1 MLTIISTNCG
11 CIMNGLPVSVCQ
23 GCYSEAAGWDD
34 LYTRGWWCEAGLG
47 AAVTTHC
54 YYRYVTS
61 TSHLTATTH
70 MDDIDLDLKLREL
83 EESVK
88 CRRERR
94 REQKKEMELELE
106 KSLRK
111 ESSRSQDTATTTTTT
126 ATREVVKES
135 EKRTAGAGAGAA
147 GGLPG
152 EERYVR
158 ELCETEKRI
167 RQLESA
173 ISDLNFEL
181 EKIEVAETSGAGD
194 RGLDMLDL
202 DHGRVSAI
210 STDI

>member
-1 MLTIISTNCG
+1 
-11 CIMNGLPVSVCQ
+11 
-23 GCYSEAAGWDD
+23 
-34 LYTRGWWCEAGLG
+34 
-47 AAVTTHC
+47 
-54 YYRYVTS
+54 
-61 TSHLTATTH
+61 

-111 ESSRSQDTATTTTTT
+111 ESSRSQDTTATTTTTTT

-135 EKRTAGAGAGAA
+135 EKRTAGPGAGAGAA

-181 EKIEVAETSGAGD
+181 EKIEVAETSGAGE

>member
-1 MLTIISTNCG
+1 MG
-11 CIMNGLPVSVCQ
+11 
-23 GCYSEAAGWDD
+23 
-34 LYTRGWWCEAGLG
+34 
-47 AAVTTHC
+47 TTD
-54 YYRYVTS
+54 TS
-61 TSHLTATTH
+61 LAQPPHSSQPPH

-111 ESSRSQDTATTTTTT
+111 ESSRAQDTTTT

-135 EKRTAGAGAGAA
+135 EKITAGARAGAA

-181 EKIEVAETSGAGD
+181 EKIEVAETSGAGE

>member
-1 MLTIISTNCG
+1 MTST
-11 CIMNGLPVSVCQ
+11 L
-23 GCYSEAAGWDD
+23 EAG
-34 LYTRGWWCEAGLG
+34 WCEAGAG

-61 TSHLTATTH
+61 PAHQPPHSSQPPH

-111 ESSRSQDTATTTTTT
+111 ESSRSQDTTTTATT

-135 EKRTAGAGAGAA
+135 EKRTAGAA

-181 EKIEVAETSGAGD
+181 EKIEVAETSGAGE

>member
-1 MLTIISTNCG
+1 MTST
-11 CIMNGLPVSVCQ
+11 P
-23 GCYSEAAGWDD
+23 EAG
-34 LYTRGWWCEAGLG
+34 WCEAGAG

-61 TSHLTATTH
+61 PAHQPPHSSQPPH

-111 ESSRSQDTATTTTTT
+111 ESSRSQDTTATTT

-181 EKIEVAETSGAGD
+181 EKIEVAETSGAGE

>member
-1 MLTIISTNCG
+1 
-11 CIMNGLPVSVCQ
+11 
-23 GCYSEAAGWDD
+23 
-34 LYTRGWWCEAGLG
+34 
-47 AAVTTHC
+47 
-54 YYRYVTS
+54 
-61 TSHLTATTH
+61 

-111 ESSRSQDTATTTTTT
+111 ESSRSQDTATTTTT

-135 EKRTAGAGAGAA
+135 EKRTAGAGAAS
-147 GGLPG
+147 GLPG

>member
-1 MLTIISTNCG
+1 MG
-11 CIMNGLPVSVCQ
+11 
-23 GCYSEAAGWDD
+23 
-34 LYTRGWWCEAGLG
+34 
-47 AAVTTHC
+47 TTD
-54 YYRYVTS
+54 TS
-61 TSHLTATTH
+61 LAQPPHSSQPPH

-94 REQKKEMELELE
+94 REQKKEMEMELE

-111 ESSRSQDTATTTTTT
+111 ESSRSQAATTAT

-135 EKRTAGAGAGAA
+135 EKRTAGPGAGAA

-181 EKIEVAETSGAGD
+181 EKIEVAETSGAGE

-202 DHGRVSAI
+202 DHGRVSA
-210 STDI
+210 

>member
-1 MLTIISTNCG
+1 MTST
-11 CIMNGLPVSVCQ
+11 L
-23 GCYSEAAGWDD
+23 
-34 LYTRGWWCEAGLG
+34 EAGG
-47 AAVTTHC
+47 ARPRQGRQLQLTVTTD
-54 YYRYVTS
+54 TS
-61 TSHLTATTH
+61 PAPAPHSSSHLTATSH

-111 ESSRSQDTATTTTTT
+111 ESSRSQDTSTTTT

-135 EKRTAGAGAGAA
+135 EKRTAGAVAS
-147 GGLPG
+147 GLPG

>member
-1 MLTIISTNCG
+1 MTST
-11 CIMNGLPVSVCQ
+11 P
-23 GCYSEAAGWDD
+23 EAG
-34 LYTRGWWCEAGLG
+34 WCEAGAG

-61 TSHLTATTH
+61 PAPHSSSQPPH

-111 ESSRSQDTATTTTTT
+111 ESSRSQDTTATTTT

-135 EKRTAGAGAGAA
+135 EKRTAGPGAGAGAA

-181 EKIEVAETSGAGD
+181 EKIEVAETSGAGE

>member
-1 MLTIISTNCG
+1 
-11 CIMNGLPVSVCQ
+11 
-23 GCYSEAAGWDD
+23 
-34 LYTRGWWCEAGLG
+34 
-47 AAVTTHC
+47 
-54 YYRYVTS
+54 
-61 TSHLTATTH
+61 
-70 MDDIDLDLKLREL
+70 
-83 EESVK
+83 
-88 CRRERR
+88 
-94 REQKKEMELELE
+94 MELELE

-111 ESSRSQDTATTTTTT
+111 ESSRSQDTTATTTT

-135 EKRTAGAGAGAA
+135 EKRTAGPGAGAA

-181 EKIEVAETSGAGD
+181 EKIEVAETSGAGE